1 VAKLR
6 TALIVVTVIVL
17 AASSAAPATAS
28 ALPRIWAT
36 VNSKGVAVYKVRPRT
51 IDLSEAA
58 GGTLTLSWSSW
69 TRSAANG
76 AGQAVASGMGT
87 TTTLNVKV
95 HASAVKHGRFTR
107 LTLTTT
113 ASNGTPD
120 VEKLHLSANGW
131 IP

>member
-1 VAKLR
+1 MGRLRSALLVATLGVF
-6 TALIVVTVIVL
+6 A
-17 AASSAAPATAS
+17 AASAAAAAAS
-28 ALPRIWAT
+28 PLPRIWAS
-36 VNSKGVAVYKVRPRT
+36 VNSKGAAVYKVRPRT
-51 IDLSEAA
+51 IDLAEAA

-131 IP
+131 II

>member
-1 VAKLR
+1 VFA
-6 TALIVVTVIVL
+6 
-17 AASSAAPATAS
+17 AASAASAAAS
-28 ALPRIWAT
+28 PLPRIWAS
-36 VNSKGVAVYKVRPRT
+36 VNSSGAAVYKVRPRT
-51 IDLSEAA
+51 IDLAEAA

-120 VEKLHLSANGW
+120 VEKLHLSADGW
-131 IP
+131 II

>member
-1 VAKLR
+1 LGRLR
-6 TALIVVTVIVL
+6 SALLVTTLGVFA
-17 AASSAAPATAS
+17 AASAASAAAS
-28 ALPRIWAT
+28 PLPRIWAS
-36 VNSKGVAVYKVRPRT
+36 VNSSGAAVYKVRPRT
-51 IDLSEAA
+51 IDLAEAA

-131 IP
+131 II